1 MSNRALIRYVDAQI
15 QRMADLRAT
24 DHAHSI
30 EYRSLALSQIRAS
43 SEALDKRL
51 DLLNELRGD
60 VATRDQLA
68 ALDVRFQEVK
78 TRIDKLEASSQGRSG
93 GLKDYIGWIIAALT
107 VVSAFI
113 GFAVMLRK

>member
-78 TRIDKLEASSQGRSG
+78 SRIDKIESATQGRRG
-93 GLKDYIGWIIAALT
+93 GLADYIAWILAAISVVT
-107 VVSAFI
+107 VVVLVW
-113 GFAVMLRK
+113 GKR